1 MGSLRTS
8 GGSVSVTVLACGV
21 RGRAPEDVE
30 PRAPRGELVLGP
42 RSAEEVELGVVQA
55 AMCDGSELAD
65 VYVCAERCADGPDDA
80 ADAELLHP
88 AHVGLDIAPHA
99 ASALDGPVEAHWSV
113 SAIDRA

>member
-1 MGSLRTS
+1 MRRAASSYS
-8 GGSVSVTVLACGV
+8 GHG
-21 RGRAPEDVE
+21 
-30 PRAPRGELVLGP
+30 APRKSS
-42 RSAEEVELGVVQA
+42 SASSRQLCVMGL
-55 AMCDGSELAD
+55 LAD